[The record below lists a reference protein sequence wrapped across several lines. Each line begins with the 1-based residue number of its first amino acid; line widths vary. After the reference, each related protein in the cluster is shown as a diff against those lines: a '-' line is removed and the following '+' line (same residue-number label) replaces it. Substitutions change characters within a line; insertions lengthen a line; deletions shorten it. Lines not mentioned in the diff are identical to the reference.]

1 MLTALGAK
9 GEDVYTERQVVEFEA
24 RYPEIMARLDRLHA
38 SCVTNA
44 HVLPHDSRA
53 REYLLFGAG
62 RRISV
67 LRRAMSRI
75 FEIFPLRLERPLP
88 LAEIHDVQ
96 IYLQAYVM
104 NLFGL
109 FDNLAWAF
117 VLFHDLENQV
127 GGKFG
132 VGFQRLGTQRFLPQP
147 LRNYV
152 TNEQYRQWNEN
163 YLKSY
168 RDALAHRIPLY
179 IPPAQFTAEEG
190 ERFNEL
196 EDEKF
201 RCIREY
207 DFERLEQVEGEQR
220 SLGKPMPAFLHSF
233 EEDGARGPVLL
244 HPQLLSDAMAVAE
257 FGELFFNNWQQ
268 ASRG

>member
-1 MLTALGAK
+1 M
-9 GEDVYTERQVVEFEA
+9 VEFEA
-24 RYPEIMARLDRLHA
+24 RYPEVMARLDELHIL
-38 SCVTNA
+38 CVTNA
-44 HVLPHDSRA
+44 HALPHDSRA

-75 FEIFPLRLERPLP
+75 FETFPLRLERPLP
-88 LAEIHDVQ
+88 LVGIHDVQ
-96 IYLQAYVM
+96 IYLQAYVI

-117 VLFHDLENQV
+117 VLFHDLEDQV

-132 VGFQRLGTQRFLPQP
+132 VGFQRRGTQRFLPQS
-147 LRNYV
+147 LRDYV
-152 TNEQYRQWNEN
+152 TNEQHRQWNEN

-179 IPPAQFTAEEG
+179 IPLAQFTPEEG

-196 EDEKF
+196 ESEKA
-201 RCIREY
+201 RCIREH
-207 DFERLEQVEGEQR
+207 DFERLEQMEGEQR
-220 SLGKPMPAFLHSF
+220 NLGKPMPAFLHSF
-233 EEDGARGPVLL
+233 EEDGARSPVLL
-244 HPQLLSDAMAVAE
+244 HPQLLSDAMAVSE
-257 FGELFFNNWQQ
+257 FGELFFDNWQQ
-268 ASRG
+268 ANRS

>member
-1 MLTALGAK
+1 M
-9 GEDVYTERQVVEFEA
+9 
-24 RYPEIMARLDRLHA
+24 
-38 SCVTNA
+38 
-44 HVLPHDSRA
+44 
-53 REYLLFGAG
+53 LFGAG

-88 LAEIHDVQ
+88 QSEIHDVQ

-109 FDNLAWAF
+109 FDNWAWAF
-117 VLFHDLENQV
+117 ILFHDLEGEV
-127 GGKFG
+127 GGKFS
-132 VGFQRLGTQRFLPQP
+132 VGFQRRETQRFLPKA
-147 LRNYV
+147 LRDYV
-152 TNEQYRQWNEN
+152 IDAQYQQWNEK

-196 EDEKF
+196 ESEKI
-201 RCIREY
+201 RCIREGE
-207 DFERLEQVEGEQR
+207 FKRLEQVEAEQR
-220 SLGKPMPAFLHSF
+220 NLGKPMPAFLHSF
-233 EEDGARGPVLL
+233 EEDGARDPVLL
-244 HPQLLSDAMAVAE
+244 HPQLLSDAMAVTE
-257 FGELFFNNWQQ
+257 FGELFFANWQE
-268 ASRG
+268 ANRG

>member
-1 MLTALGAK
+1 M
-9 GEDVYTERQVVEFEA
+9 QVVEWEA
-24 RYPEIMARLDRLHA
+24 RYPEIMMGLDTLHV
-38 SCVTNA
+38 SCVTSGQA
-44 HVLPHDSRA
+44 LPRDSAA

-75 FEIFPLRLERPLP
+75 FEEFPLRLELPLP
-88 LAEIHDVQ
+88 LPVIHDVQ

-109 FDNLAWAF
+109 FDNWAWAF
-117 VLFHDLENQV
+117 VLFHGLEGDV

-132 VGFQRLGTQRFLPQP
+132 VGFQRRETQKFLPQP
-147 LRNYV
+147 LREYV
-152 TNEQYRQWNEN
+152 TNERHQQWSEN

-179 IPPAQFTAEEG
+179 IPPAQLSFEEG
-190 ERFNEL
+190 ARYNEL
-196 EDEKF
+196 EIEKM
-201 RCIREY
+201 RCIREHQ
-207 DFERLEQVEGEQR
+207 FERLGQVEAEQR
-220 SLGKPMPAFLHSF
+220 HLGKPMPAFLHSF

-244 HPQLLSDAMAVAE
+244 HPQLLSDAMAVTE
-257 FGELFFNNWQQ
+257 FGELFFANWQQ
-268 ASRG
+268 VNRG

>member
-1 MLTALGAK
+1 M
-9 GEDVYTERQVVEFEA
+9 YTERQVVEWEA
-24 RYPEIMARLDRLHA
+24 RYPEIMVRLDGLHI
-38 SCVTNA
+38 SCVTNGHA
-44 HVLPHDSRA
+44 LPRDSRA

-67 LRRAMSRI
+67 LRRAISRI
-75 FEIFPLRLERPLP
+75 FETFPLRLERPLP
-88 LAEIHDVQ
+88 LSEIHDVQ

-109 FDNLAWAF
+109 FDNWAWAF
-117 VLFHDLENQV
+117 VLLHDLEAQV
-127 GGKFG
+127 GGRFG
-132 VGFQRLGTQRFLPQP
+132 VGFQRRETQRFLPQP
-147 LRNYV
+147 LRDYV
-152 TNEQYRQWNEN
+152 TNEQHQQWNEN

-179 IPPAQFTAEEG
+179 IPPAQFTQEEG
-190 ERFNEL
+190 ERFDEL
-196 EDEKF
+196 ENEKV
-201 RCIREY
+201 RCIREH
-207 DFERLEQVEGEQR
+207 DFARLEQVEAEQR

-257 FGELFFNNWQQ
+257 FGELFFANWQQ
-268 ASRG
+268 ANRG